1 MTWFS
6 GWWQTLTTPDG
17 LEALIRQIGAFWIYA
32 LLFAIVF
39 AETGLVVTPF
49 LPGDSLLFAA
59 GTIAAIGDLNVWTLA
74 GALFVAAVLG
84 DTVNYHVGK
93 WIGPPAL
100 SGKYR
105 FLKKEYLEKTQAFFA
120 KHGGKAIILARFV
133 PIVRTFAPFVAGVG
147 TMDYG
152 RFLYYN
158 VVGAFLWI
166 VIFVGAGYIFGN
178 LPFVRD
184 NFSKVILAIIVVS
197 VLPLVWETW
206 KGWKEARAAKAKG
219 GA

>member
-1 MTWFS
+1 
-6 GWWQTLTTPDG
+6 
-17 LEALIRQIGAFWIYA
+17 
-32 LLFAIVF
+32 
-39 AETGLVVTPF
+39 
-49 LPGDSLLFAA
+49 
-59 GTIAAIGDLNVWTLA
+59 
-74 GALFVAAVLG
+74 
-84 DTVNYHVGK
+84 
-93 WIGPPAL
+93 
-100 SGKYR
+100 
-105 FLKKEYLEKTQAFFA
+105 
-120 KHGGKAIILARFV
+120 V